1 MTRSASPPRGAPA
14 MSTERHALAQSF
26 RYCQRVARQRARN
39 FYYSFLVLPPER
51 RVAMCAVYAFF
62 RYADD
67 VTDELTGADA
77 AARLAAWR
85 DALEAAYADET
96 AAHPILPAF
105 REVTR
110 RYAIPAVYFR
120 ELIDAAAMD
129 LAPRRYETFD
139 DLYRYCYGVAS
150 TVGLVCLH
158 IFGFSDRRAL
168 LLAEWCGIAFQLTN
182 ILRDVGEDAAR
193 GRVYLPQEDLRRFHC
208 PEETLLRGEAT
219 PAFREL
225 MRFEVARARDYYERA
240 RPLVGLVEPASRP
253 CLAAMMQIYGGLL
266 RRIERSGYDVF
277 RRRAALPAW
286 SKLAIAGGAWVRAR
300 LLGSG

>member
-1 MTRSASPPRGAPA
+1 
-14 MSTERHALAQSF
+14 MSTERDALAHSF
-26 RYCQRVARQRARN
+26 RYCQRLARARARN

-51 RVAMCAVYAFF
+51 RAAMCAVYAFF

-67 VTDELTGADA
+67 VTDDLAVPDA
-77 AARLAAWR
+77 ADRLAAWR
-85 DALEAAYADET
+85 AALEAAYAGET

-110 RYAIPAVYFR
+110 RYAIPAIYFR
-120 ELIDAAAMD
+120 ELIEGAAMD

-139 DLYRYCYGVAS
+139 DLYRYCYCVAS

-158 IFGFSDRRAL
+158 IFGFSDTRAL
-168 LLAEWCGIAFQLTN
+168 VMAEACGIAFQLTN
-182 ILRDVGEDAAR
+182 ILRDIGEDAAR
-193 GRVYLPQEDLRRFHC
+193 GRVYLPQEDLRRFGC

-225 MRFEVARARDYYERA
+225 MRFEAARAWEYYERA

-253 CLAAMMQIYGGLL
+253 CLRAMIEIYSRLL
-266 RRIERSGYDVF
+266 RRIERCGYDVF
-277 RRRAALPAW
+277 RTRVALPAW
-286 SKLAIAGGAWVRAR
+286 SKLAIAGRAWIASR
-300 LLGSG
+300 LHRPG